1 MSYLDHTSVSGRNRI
16 SKKNDT
22 FLKGIK
28 NASSSLNCC
37 LEVNLNTT
45 STSVRTAL
53 NKSWNYPYD
62 VDVVYFFLLIL
73 GSDFQVK
80 IQVKFEDWS
89 TNVHS
94 GFRVSRHLGSALAL
108 LTSTCNIMLLKT
120 WGLKTQN
127 LLRNLQITIRLS
139 SAILPT
145 KYPLISIEGIC

>member
-45 STSVRTAL
+45 STSVKTAL

-94 GFRVSRHLGSALAL
+94 GFQVSRHLGSALAL

>member
-94 GFRVSRHLGSALAL
+94 GFQVSRHLGSALAL

-145 KYPLISIEGIC
+145 KYPLISLEGIC

>member
-94 GFRVSRHLGSALAL
+94 GFQVSRHLGSALAL

>member
-45 STSVRTAL
+45 STSVKTAL

-80 IQVKFEDWS
+80 IQVKFED
-89 TNVHS
+89 
-94 GFRVSRHLGSALAL
+94 
-108 LTSTCNIMLLKT
+108 
-120 WGLKTQN
+120 
-127 LLRNLQITIRLS
+127 
-139 SAILPT
+139 
-145 KYPLISIEGIC
+145 

>member
-37 LEVNLNTT
+37 LEANLNTT